1 MNMASTLHH
10 YFIVY
15 LREVQEPLFNPGDLT
30 VQLLEAVTKNAQ
42 PKPCATYK
50 KRTPVNACDI
60 VKYLFNEVQGTD
72 IDESMRFFD
81 PSIVYHDFNFEQKI
95 RGKNNVRKFI
105 QEFSFPGIVFKL
117 QKVDDGIISSCFTWE
132 LEINGVPGPKGV
144 SLYELNPD
152 SKLIRYV
159 RDIPESAI
167 KPPPL
172 GAMARIL
179 RPGLGVFQPVVI
191 GSREQG

>member
-1 MNMASTLHH
+1 MASTLRRLLV
-10 YFIVY
+10 FM
-15 LREVQEPLFNPGDLT
+15 REVPEPLFKPGDLT

-42 PKPCATYK
+42 PKPSAPYK
-50 KRTPVNACDI
+50 KRTPVSACDI

-81 PSIVYHDFNFEQKI
+81 PSIAYHDFNFEQII

-105 QEFSFPGIVFKL
+105 EDFSFPGIVFKL
-117 QKVDDGIISSCFTWE
+117 QKVDDGINSSSFAWE

-152 SKLIRYV
+152 SKLIKYV

-179 RPGLGVFQPVVI
+179 RPAFGVFQPVLI
-191 GSREQG
+191 GSREEG